1 MKCISL
7 ALLLSF
13 IILPALNCGD
23 KKEDDHMKKAQDAEL
38 SAAIDRWLE
47 DPCKE
52 HISIL
57 GEFGTGKTWFTH
69 HYAYQLM
76 KKYLE
81 AKEKGLKRPRLP
93 LGIQLRDYSKALN
106 SESLFSDF
114 FFRKH
119 EVPLPGYSAFEQLNR
134 MGKLLLIFDG
144 FDEAP
149 IIVRFDLECFQEL
162 FNIRILT
169 AAVIDTLL
177 NALNRLDNL
186 VVVRF
191 QESDVKGYDPGAG
204 TGKFLNQ
211 LDEF

>member
-1 MKCISL
+1 MLFQFGFGKRRR
-7 ALLLSF
+7 
-13 IILPALNCGD
+13 IITVHV
-23 KKEDDHMKKAQDAEL
+23 KKITEDH
-38 SAAIDRWLE
+38 
-47 DPCKE
+47 
-52 HISIL
+52 
-57 GEFGTGKTWFTH
+57 TG
-69 HYAYQLM
+69 
-76 KKYLE
+76 
-81 AKEKGLKRPRLP
+81 
-93 LGIQLRDYSKALN
+93 LR
-106 SESLFSDF
+106 
-114 FFRKH
+114 
-119 EVPLPGYSAFEQLNR
+119 
-134 MGKLLLIFDG
+134 IFDG